1 MLIVSLTHPTL
12 IRVRYCSPRSQLG
25 LIGIHKHNHVVIG
38 LHTFP
43 QEQTSVCGR
52 YQPFDGYIVAFIHL
66 RVGKGDVVS
75 HDLLDSR
82 LHISHNSPQS
92 CQCLVIVPSAQVPT
106 QRDCSFTI
114 KKKTWS
120 VSSCC
125 ITPDTIYRCEFDLA
139 SIDDCQEMRLY
150 VILGRSCACNPF
162 FRVFFPFCS

>member
-114 KKKTWS
+114 KKNMI
-120 VSSCC
+120 C
-125 ITPDTIYRCEFDLA
+125 L
-139 SIDDCQEMRLY
+139 
-150 VILGRSCACNPF
+150 ILLHYSWYHLPLWVWLGFYWWLPGNAPLRHPG
-162 FRVFFPFCS
+162 